1 MFSSQTPNAFIPN
14 AQSRYVI
21 SPRLGQSMQVNQ
33 NLQYNHQLPEQEN
46 INSNSSEHLHLHLHH
61 LTKLYFMMLL
71 CYFIALFNLIDFES
85 MNAFFNQNGYF
96 LYLFLGALL
105 FISVLSLVIDNSILY
120 ILFVILFYFLFACI
134 KAVNNM
140 NVALMIIFTYG
151 GQVLAQ
157 FLSVLSANNEKDL
170 QLHQQ
175 SLYILTSG
183 LIVFQLFITCFDID
197 FFEMIIILITGFVF
211 GFFLVISTMSNE
223 SRFNGNALPESISIY
238 TKILVQI
245 LRKAQQI
252 ASLYYK
258 DPVEVEIKL
267 IERNKKIDENDYKM
281 MNQSDA
287 KNYQHLLINALNG
300 LDGLIGLSDGTFIYK
315 KGMIQ
320 YSNGKFEECTNVA
333 IMKLQ

>member
-1 MFSSQTPNAFIPN
+1 MFSSQSPNTFIPN
-14 AQSRYVI
+14 AQSRYIV
-21 SPRLGQSMQVNQ
+21 SPRIGQQSTSVNR
-33 NLQYNHQLPEQEN
+33 NLQYNNQLLEQEN
-46 INSNSSEHLHLHLHH
+46 TNSNSSDHLHH
-61 LTKLYFMMLL
+61 LTKLYFMMLIS
-71 CYFIALFNLIDFES
+71 YFIALFNLLEFES
-85 MNAFFNQNGYF
+85 MNTFFNQNGYF

-105 FISVLSLVIDNSILY
+105 FISILSLSIDSSILY
-120 ILFVILFYFLFACI
+120 LIFVILFYFLFACI

-140 NVALMIIFTYG
+140 NVALMIILTFG
-151 GQVLAQ
+151 GQILAQ
-157 FLSVLSANNEKDL
+157 FLSVLSADTEKDL

-223 SRFNGNALPESISIY
+223 SRFEGNALPESVSIY
-238 TKILVQI
+238 TKIIVQI
-245 LRKAQQI
+245 VKKAQQI

-258 DPVEVEIKL
+258 DPVEIEIKL
-267 IERNKKIDENDYKM
+267 IERNKKIDENDYKL

-287 KNYQHLLINALNG
+287 KNHEHLLVQALNG
-300 LDGLIGLSDGTFIYK
+300 LDGMIGLSDGTFIYK
-315 KGMIQ
+315 KGMIK
-320 YSNGKFEECTNVA
+320 YSDAKYEECTIVA

>member
-1 MFSSQTPNAFIPN
+1 MFSSQTAFIPN

-21 SPRLGQSMQVNQ
+21 SPKLGQSVNQ
-33 NLQYNHQLPEQEN
+33 NLQYNHQQLEQEN
-46 INSNSSEHLHLHLHH
+46 NNSNSSEHLHLHLHH

-85 MNAFFNQNGYF
+85 MNIFFNQNGYF

-105 FISVLSLVIDNSILY
+105 LISILSINIDNSILY
-120 ILFVILFYFLFACI
+120 IIFLIIFYFLFACI
-134 KAVNNM
+134 KALNNM
-140 NVALMIIFTYG
+140 NITLMMIFTYG

-157 FLSVLSANNEKDL
+157 FLSVLSSNNEKDI

-197 FFEMIIILITGFVF
+197 FFKMIIILITGIIF
-211 GFFLVISTMSNE
+211 GFFLVISTMSKD
-223 SRFNGNALPESISIY
+223 SKFNGNALPESISIY

-245 LRKAQQI
+245 LKKAQQI
-252 ASLYYK
+252 ATLYYK
-258 DPVEVEIKL
+258 DPIEMEIKL

-281 MNQSDA
+281 MNQCDA
-287 KNYQHLLINALNG
+287 KNYQHLLINKLNG
-300 LDGLIGLSDGTFIYK
+300 LDGLIELSDGTFIYK

-320 YSNGKFEECTNVA
+320 YSNSKFEECTNVA

>member
-1 MFSSQTPNAFIPN
+1 MFSSQTPNGFIPN

-21 SPRLGQSMQVNQ
+21 SPRIGQSMQVNQ
-33 NLQYNHQLPEQEN
+33 NLQYNNQLLEQEN
-46 INSNSSEHLHLHLHH
+46 TNSNSSEHLHH

-71 CYFIALFNLIDFES
+71 CYFIALFNLIEFES
-85 MNAFFNQNGYF
+85 MNVFFNKNGYF

-105 FISVLSLVIDNSILY
+105 LISMLSLSIDNSLLY
-120 ILFVILFYFLFACI
+120 LIFVILFYFLFACI

-140 NVALMIIFTYG
+140 NVALMMIFTYG
-151 GQVLAQ
+151 GQVFAQ
-157 FLSVLSANNEKDL
+157 FLSVLSVDNEKDL

-223 SRFNGNALPESISIY
+223 SKFIGNALPESVSIY

-245 LRKAQQI
+245 LKKAQQI

-258 DPVEVEIKL
+258 DPVEIEIKL
-267 IERNKKIDENDYKM
+267 IERNKKIDENDYKI
-281 MNQSDA
+281 MNQIDA
-287 KNYQHLLINALNG
+287 KNCQHLLINELNG

-320 YSNGKFEECTNVA
+320 YSNSKFEECTNVA

>member
-21 SPRLGQSMQVNQ
+21 SPRIGQSMQVNQ
-33 NLQYNHQLPEQEN
+33 NQQYNHQQLEQEN
-46 INSNSSEHLHLHLHH
+46 TNSNSSEHLHH

-71 CYFIALFNLIDFES
+71 CYFIALFNLIEFES
-85 MNAFFNQNGYF
+85 MNSFFNQNGYF

-105 FISVLSLVIDNSILY
+105 LISMLSLSTENSLLY
-120 ILFVILFYFLFACI
+120 ALFVILFYFLFACI

-140 NVALMIIFTYG
+140 NVALMIIFTFG

-197 FFEMIIILITGFVF
+197 FFEMIIILITGFIF

-223 SRFNGNALPESISIY
+223 SKFVGNALPESVSIY

-245 LRKAQQI
+245 LKKAQQI
-252 ASLYYK
+252 AFLYYK

-267 IERNKKIDENDYKM
+267 IERNKKIDENDYKI

-287 KNYQHLLINALNG
+287 KNYQHLLINTLNG

-315 KGMIQ
+315 KGMVQ
-320 YSNGKFEECTNVA
+320 YSNAKFEECTDVA
-333 IMKLQ
+333 IMRLQ

>member
-1 MFSSQTPNAFIPN
+1 MFSSQTPNGFIPN

-21 SPRLGQSMQVNQ
+21 SPRIGQSMQVNQ
-33 NLQYNHQLPEQEN
+33 NLQYNHQLLEQEN
-46 INSNSSEHLHLHLHH
+46 TNSNSSEHLHH

-71 CYFIALFNLIDFES
+71 CYFIALFNLIEFES
-85 MNAFFNQNGYF
+85 MNVFFNQNGYF

-105 FISVLSLVIDNSILY
+105 LISMLSLSIDNSLLY
-120 ILFVILFYFLFACI
+120 LIFVILFYFLFACI
-134 KAVNNM
+134 KAVNNI
-140 NVALMIIFTYG
+140 NVALMMIFTYG
-151 GQVLAQ
+151 GQVFAQ
-157 FLSVLSANNEKDL
+157 FLSVLSVDNEKDL

-223 SRFNGNALPESISIY
+223 SKFIGNALPESVSIY

-245 LRKAQQI
+245 LKKAQQI

-258 DPVEVEIKL
+258 DPVEIEIKL
-267 IERNKKIDENDYKM
+267 IERNKKIDENDYKI
-281 MNQSDA
+281 MNQIDA
-287 KNYQHLLINALNG
+287 KNCQHLLINELNG

-320 YSNGKFEECTNVA
+320 YSNSKFEECTNVA